1 MRHHLP
7 MGGFFRLVLFMAAL
21 AATLKC
27 HAQDGREPKDPV
39 VLPLSVAK
47 LAPGMKRY
55 GTAGI
60 EGNFVTRW
68 MSSKE
73 TIDYVL
79 DVEPGRYRLT
89 ATYIPDGG
97 GYLLAKM
104 GEAAPVRRSI
114 PKLKGPWKP
123 QEIKMGEIEVPSRG
137 AVLRFLP
144 DNAVAPGLC
153 LFMQAELDWVGYLP
167 EKSQVK
173 SPLEISQAKA
183 AAAKAVADA
192 KAGQALVA
200 SLRRTAWNWYASSDF
215 SGEAFPMS
223 FNPDDTMNLPWSS
236 RTVIRPVDGLTIDV
250 YFNPTS
256 FWRLRFS
263 PDLKSFVADVSV
275 GMRQP
280 KSGNRR

>member
-1 MRHHLP
+1 MRTP
-7 MGGFFRLVLFMAAL
+7 FRMSGFFRLALFTAAL
-21 AATLKC
+21 AASLKC

-55 GTAGI
+55 GTASI
-60 EGNFVTRW
+60 EGSFVTRW

-79 DVEPGRYRLT
+79 DVEPGRYRLA
-89 ATYIPDGG
+89 ATYLPDGG
-97 GYLLAKM
+97 GYLLAKI
-104 GEAAPVRRSI
+104 GDAAPIRRTI

-153 LFMQAELDWVGYLP
+153 LFMQAELNWVGYLP

-173 SPLEISQAKA
+173 SPMEISQAKA

-192 KAGQALVA
+192 KAGQALIA
-200 SLRRTAWNWYASSDF
+200 SLRRTTWNWYASSDL
-215 SGEAFPMS
+215 SGEAYSMS
-223 FNPDDTMNLPWSS
+223 FNPDDTMNLPWSP
-236 RTVIRPVDGLTIDV
+236 RTMLRPVDGLTIDV
-250 YFNPTS
+250 YNNPTS
-256 FWRLRFS
+256 FWRLKFS